1 MQNNN
6 DYIESKKMRRIREN
20 GNEQMNAS
28 HKIVVKYLQ
37 TIHFYKAESA
47 MKINALFNIQ
57 DVSNLMLFGVE
68 KLILGKKVEKLL
80 DTHILLKSIYL

>member
-1 MQNNN
+1 MITFN
-6 DYIESKKMRRIREN
+6 SKKMKRIREN
-20 GNEQMNAS
+20 GNEQINAS

-57 DVSNLMLFGVE
+57 NVSKFDVIWGRKVNFG
-68 KLILGKKVEKLL
+68 
-80 DTHILLKSIYL
+80 